1 MIRIDLDKHPI
12 NILRRDIQIELDPLT
27 VIQMYLVIYPG
38 IEGILSRCETSD
50 EQDSDTD
57 LSGNWSNFICIRAG
71 HCQWPCLSYFYGRSV
86 LWVFTVKCLAV
97 CGYKMSWF

>member
-27 VIQMYLVIYPG
+27 VIQLYLVIYPV
-38 IEGILSRCETSD
+38 IDGILSRCENSD

-57 LSGNWSNFICIRAG
+57 LSGNWSNSIRIRAG
-71 HCQWPCLSYFYGRSV
+71 HFQWS
-86 LWVFTVKCLAV
+86 
-97 CGYKMSWF
+97 